1 MAQLG
6 NNILVFLNGTAIAGT
21 KSNEIQTEC
30 EMIEIT
36 NMTSAQWRQFVA
48 GRKQWTVSTGFLV
61 LAGADITKLLTVGTT
76 YTLQFRDRAG
86 SNIIEGQAILKTCK
100 ISATRGNLATGAFS
114 FQGTG
119 ELAVPQQ

>member
-21 KSNEIQTEC
+21 KSNEIQTDC

-36 NMTSAQWRQFVA
+36 NMTSAQWRQFIA

>member
-21 KSNEIQTEC
+21 KSNEIQTDC

-36 NMTSAQWRQFVA
+36 NMTSAQWRQFIA

-61 LAGADITKLLTVGTT
+61 LAGADITKMLTVGTT